1 MEGYLCHTNSLEVLF
16 AKVKSF
22 VHFVQAGMQGK
33 QAVYWAQRAHTEGR
47 TVGCLGYGGVESMKS
62 GGVSFEG
69 RSGGRVGRVAG
80 LPCTGVEK
88 GQAGRRGGAGE
99 WGGRPGLKRCVI
111 SKWGGIFGRV

>member
-1 MEGYLCHTNSLEVLF
+1 MEGYLCHTIFLEVLL
-16 AKVKSF
+16 AKVKSL
-22 VHFVQAGMQGK
+22 VHFAQAGMQGK
-33 QAVYWAQRAHTEGR
+33 QAVCWAQRAHTEGR

-80 LPCTGVEK
+80 LPCTAGEK

-99 WGGRPGLKRCVI
+99 GSGRP
-111 SKWGGIFGRV
+111 